1 MTNSIARSIGSVA
14 LALIVA
20 FALVV
25 AVEGLSALLHPW
37 PEDFAGIPEEVMAQ
51 VATYPTW
58 VLAFLAGAG
67 WGSTMLIST
76 FLATRFGANRHP
88 AHGYGVGLF
97 LLAMVIFNMSMLP
110 YPNWLWVLNLLV
122 LPTAAYFGTRFGATL
137 GRANSG

>member
-1 MTNSIARSIGSVA
+1 MINTIARSITSVA

-25 AVEGLSALLHPW
+25 GVEGLSALLHPW
-37 PEDFAGIPEEVMAQ
+37 PADFAGSPEEVLEQ
-51 VATYPTW
+51 VATYPAW
-58 VLAFLAGAG
+58 VLLILAGVG

-76 FLATRFGANRHP
+76 YLATRLSSNRHP

-97 LLAMVIFNMSMLP
+97 LLAMVVFNMSMLP

-122 LPTAAYFGTRFGATL
+122 LPAAAYFGTAL
-137 GRANSG
+137 GRAKPA